1 MFGLKLKKKKKNK
14 AEKGLILTNKG
25 AQDGQSDSEAPQEG
39 PSHQEGPEGDIA
51 ITITEARQLV
61 GENIDPVVT
70 IEIGDEK
77 KQSTVKEG
85 TNSPFYN
92 EGEEVYAQIQTEE
105 QKENLL
111 IPQGFPSE
119 RPWARF
125 YVRLYRAEGLPKMNS
140 SIMANV
146 TKAFVGDSKDL
157 VDPFVEVSFAG
168 Q

>member
-39 PSHQEGPEGDIA
+39 PSHQEGPEGDAVQDDTSITPGLSAPLKRRSFTEDSRAGGRQIA

-70 IEIGDEK
+70 IEIGEEK

-92 EGEEVYAQIQTEE
+92 ESPDDPGLVAAPEAPAR
-105 QKENLL
+105 LL
-111 IPQGFPSE
+111 LKFIT
-119 RPWARF
+119 RPLSR
-125 YVRLYRAEGLPKMNS
+125 
-140 SIMANV
+140 
-146 TKAFVGDSKDL
+146 TVGKSHD
-157 VDPFVEVSFAG
+157 
-168 Q
+168 